1 MQLITL
7 EGVDKS
13 YPETAV
19 LDGVSMSISSG
30 QRIGLIGQNGSGKST
45 LIGIIDGSIEPDAGN
60 LVQTSNLRVA
70 SLDQNPEFPPQAT
83 IGDVVSFSRQAI
95 ALVDRLG
102 LTDPEQLASTLS
114 GGQRKRLALAVALSI
129 ECDLLIL
136 DEPTNH
142 LDVDTIDWLED
153 HLATITSS
161 LLLVT
166 HDRYLLDR
174 VVDTIVEVY
183 ERKVYPQPGSYAKY
197 LEARA
202 IRDSIEAADANR
214 RRQRIKTELAWLSK
228 RPKARTTKAR
238 YRVNQAEELIA
249 TGVPDPRPELVMT
262 FPTRR
267 IGSKIVNLH
276 NVGKSFDGRVV
287 LKGVEYLLAP
297 DARIGIVGPNGS
309 GKTTLLSMIAQ
320 RLEPDTGK
328 VAMGSTVVP
337 GWYGQDPTSVSPETR
352 VIDMVSER
360 AEHVR
365 LDHQRTATASKLLE
379 MFQFPR
385 SKQRAAVGDLS
396 GGERRRLE
404 LLLVLMESPNL
415 LLLDEPTNDLDLD
428 TLHALEDYLDG
439 WEGAMVVASHDR
451 YFLDRVCHDIFSIE
465 ADGSVRHHPG
475 GWTAYWALHRPQSG
489 GGVAQERSSIGGRAS
504 QQRTKLTYRDKREL
518 DGLTVRIDKLTADR
532 KRLESE
538 LSAAGSDVDRVTR
551 LGNELAMTLQE
562 LTTSEARW
570 LELSELAESLASQR
584 PES

>member
-7 EGVDKS
+7 DSVDKAF
-13 YPETAV
+13 PEVQV
-19 LDGVSMSISSG
+19 LDGASLSISDG

-45 LIGIIDGSIEPDAGN
+45 LIGIIDGTIEPDAGEIIRA
-60 LVQTSNLRVA
+60 SGLRVA
-70 SLDQNPEFPPQAT
+70 SLDQNPQYPIDAT
-83 IGDVVSFSRQAI
+83 INDVVSFDRKAI
-95 ALVDRLG
+95 ALADRLG
-102 LTDPEQLASTLS
+102 LKDPEQSTSTLS

-153 HLATITSS
+153 HLSTITCS
-161 LLLVT
+161 LVLVT

-183 ERKVYPQPGSYAKY
+183 EQKVYPQPGSYVKY

-202 IRDSIEAADANR
+202 VRDSIEAAETNR
-214 RRQRIKTELAWLSK
+214 RKQRIKTELAWLNK

-238 YRVNQAEELIA
+238 YRVERAEELIA
-249 TGVPDPRPELVMT
+249 GGLPEPRPELVMT
-262 FPTRR
+262 FPSRR

-276 NVGKSFDGRVV
+276 NVGKSYEGRTV
-287 LKGVEYLLAP
+287 LRDIDYLLAP

-309 GKTTLLSMIAQ
+309 GKTTLLNLIAQ
-320 RLEPDTGK
+320 RIEPDVGK
-328 VAMGSTVVP
+328 VVMGSTVVP
-337 GWYGQDPTSVSPETR
+337 GWYGQDPTPMPAQTR
-352 VIDMVSER
+352 VIDAVSER

-365 LDHQRTATASKLLE
+365 LDHKRTATASRLLE
-379 MFQFPR
+379 MFQFAKD
-385 SKQRAAVGDLS
+385 KQRAAVRDLS

-439 WEGAMVVASHDR
+439 WEGALVVASHDR

-465 ADGSVRHHPG
+465 PDGSVRHHPG
-475 GWTAYWALHRPQSG
+475 GWTSYWQQHQSRTVDKVASRPT
-489 GGVAQERSSIGGRAS
+489 SSHARPK
-504 QQRTKLTYRDKREL
+504 QQRTTLTYTDKREL
-518 DGLTVRIDKLTADR
+518 DRLTKRIATLSAEQE
-532 KRLESE
+532 RLEQE
-538 LSAAGSDVDRVTR
+538 LVDAGSDVERVGR
-551 LGNELAMTLQE
+551 LGADLAEVIDELE
-562 LTTSEARW
+562 SSETRW
-570 LELSELAESLASQR
+570 LELVELADQLAA
-584 PES
+584 PG